1 MPSRRQFLAGSA
13 AALAMAAVPGPPV
26 SAAPRAA
33 GRAPNIVL
41 VLADDL
47 GYGELGVY
55 GQEKIR
61 TPRIDALAAEGLRFT
76 QAYAGGPVCAPS
88 RCSLLTGLHSG
99 HATVWRNPAVGVPLL
114 GGGDTTFAEVLHSRG
129 YRTGCFGKWGFGP
142 EATNSHSHPNRRGFE
157 EFYGYIDHG
166 HAHQYYPPYLW
177 HNGEKEGIPENAKGA
192 KKTYAT
198 DLIEKRAL
206 DFIGTHAD
214 EPFLLFLTPTLPH
227 APSDIPDTSQYANE
241 PWGGAVKGHAAQVSR
256 LDTLVGKVVDK
267 LKALGIEQDTLVLV
281 TSDNGPHEESGL
293 DPRVLKANGSLR
305 GYKRNLYEGGVRV
318 PLVAWQPGTV
328 QPGTSNRP
336 TPLIDLLPTFA
347 ELGAAPAPKDIDG
360 ISVAPLL
367 SGATAPAHPYLYW
380 TRLDDYANPL
390 ANAADGGRGLKLAE
404 AVRKDNL
411 KAVRFAPSNQRSAAD
426 SQWHVELYDLAADPG
441 EKTDIAAANPQ
452 KTADL
457 TALMRSSWS
466 DTYPRAP
473 YGVRLEVPGA
483 VVRGE
488 KITAKAVLTNAS
500 ASAWSNPRARLTVPD
515 GWQARATTAE
525 TAAQLAAGASF
536 TVTWEVTPPAGAAVG
551 TAFTLRADASAT
563 HQGADVRFNGR
574 GTVEL
579 FASLP
584 QAPTADTYL
593 SDLTWLSAANGW
605 GPVER
610 DASNGKQAAGD
621 GTPISIKG
629 ERHTKGLGVHAP
641 SDIAFHLGGRVK
653 RVTAKV
659 GIDDFS
665 RKQSS
670 TVGGTRARVV
680 GDGLVLFDSGALT
693 AANASK
699 PVDVDVTGVRLL
711 RLVVVDNN
719 ADGTLDHTSWGSAMA
734 RV

>member
-13 AALAMAAVPGPPV
+13 AALALAALPGTPA

-76 QAYAGGPVCAPS
+76 QAYAAGPVCAPS
-88 RCSLLTGLHSG
+88 RCALLTGLHSG

-142 EATNSHSHPNRRGFE
+142 EATNSHSHPNHRGFE

-166 HAHQYYPPYLW
+166 HAHQYYPSYLW
-177 HNGEKEGIPENAKGA
+177 HNGEKKEIPENANGA
-192 KKTYAT
+192 RKTYAT
-198 DLIEKRAL
+198 DLIEQRAL
-206 DFIGTHAD
+206 DFIGTHAE

-227 APSDIPDTSQYANE
+227 APSEIPDASQYAGE
-241 PWGGAVKGHAAQVSR
+241 SWSAAVKGHAAQVSR

-281 TSDNGPHEESGL
+281 TSDNGPHEENGL
-293 DPRVLKANGSLR
+293 DPRVLKASGPLR

-318 PLVAWQPGTV
+318 PLIAWQPGTV
-328 QPGTSNRP
+328 RPGTSTRP
-336 TPLIDLLPTFA
+336 TPLTDLLPTFA
-347 ELGAAPAPKDIDG
+347 ELGAAPAPDDIDG

-367 SGATAPAHPYLYW
+367 GGGTAPAHSHLYW
-380 TRLDDYANPL
+380 TRLDDYANAL

-404 AVRKDNL
+404 AVRRDDL
-411 KAVRFAPSNQRSAAD
+411 KAVRFAPSDQRSAAD
-426 SQWHVELYDLAADPG
+426 SQWRVELYDLAADPG
-441 EKTDIAAANPQ
+441 EKTDIAAANPD
-452 KTADL
+452 KVAAL
-457 TALMRSSWS
+457 TALMRSSWT
-466 DTYPRAP
+466 DTYTRDP

-488 KITAKAVLTNAS
+488 KITVKAVLTNVA
-500 ASAWSNPRARLTVPD
+500 ASAWSVPQVKLIMPD
-515 GWQARATTAE
+515 GWQARATTPE
-525 TAAQLAAGASF
+525 TAAQLAAGGSF
-536 TVTWEVTPPAGAAVG
+536 TVTWEVTPAAAAAAG
-551 TAFTLRADASAT
+551 TPFTLRADASAT
-563 HQGADVRFNGR
+563 YQGTAVRYSGR
-574 GTVEL
+574 GIVEI

-584 QAPTADTYL
+584 RTPTADAYL
-593 SDLTWLSAANGW
+593 SDLDWLSAANAW

-629 ERHTKGLGVHAP
+629 EPHTKGLGVHAP
-641 SDIAFHLGGRVK
+641 SDIAYHLGGRVK

-665 RKQSS
+665 RKQSP
-670 TVGGTRARVV
+670 TAGGTRARVL
-680 GDGLVLFDSGALT
+680 GDGLVLYDSGALT
-693 AANASK
+693 AENASK

-719 ADGTLDHTSWGSAMA
+719 ANGTLDHTSWGSAMV